1 MKKFLLSAASL
12 VALTNAV
19 LAADLPSR
27 KEPVIPPPPPPMW
40 TGFHV
45 GVNAGGI
52 WNNNNSIQVNTWPL
66 DPQLATL
73 PIFWAPLNGTVSSGQ
88 NGGFIGGGQI
98 GYDWQVNYGGYG
110 FITGLEADIQGI
122 AASGGNNTRSSFY
135 PGPQNGTT
143 FGPSSISDSIW
154 NNVSGSANL
163 QYLGTVRGRIGYL
176 ITPTLLVYG
185 TGGLAYGG
193 VSVNLNQS
201 QFLNS
206 IITTGGPVLT
216 AGTAAFG
223 NANYSNTQVGYTAG
237 GGLEWMFLPNWSAK
251 AEYLYYNLGNVS
263 LTSVMTAVPVG
274 INEDPAQIWT
284 SSTANT
290 TISGNIV
297 RAGVNY
303 HFNWGSAPVVAKY

>member
-1 MKKFLLSAASL
+1 MKKQLISAVSL
-12 VALTNAV
+12 AALTGSA

-27 KEPVIPPPPPPMW
+27 KEAVIPPPPQLSW

-52 WNNNNSIQVNTWPL
+52 WSNNNSINVSTWPIAG
-66 DPQLATL
+66 DAASL
-73 PIFWAPLNGTVSSGQ
+73 PLFWAPLNGTVSNGQ
-88 NGGFIGGGQI
+88 KGGFIGGGQI
-98 GYDWQVNYGGYG
+98 GYDWQASYNGMG
-110 FITGLEADIQGI
+110 FVTGVEADIQGI
-122 AASGGNNTRSSFY
+122 AAGGGQNSRNSIY
-135 PGPQNGTT
+135 PGPQNG
-143 FGPSSISDSIW
+143 FRNEIFSISDSIW
-154 NNVSGSANL
+154 NNVTGSASL

-176 ITPTLLVYG
+176 ATPTLLVYA

-201 QFLNS
+201 QFFNS
-206 IITTGGPVLT
+206 TFTAGGTSGTGGQ
-216 AGTAAFG
+216 AAFG

-237 GGLEWMFLPNWSAK
+237 GGIEWMFLPNWSAK

-263 LTSVMTAVPVG
+263 LTSVTTSVPTG
-274 INEDPAQIWT
+274 LATGNTELWT
-284 SSTANT
+284 SSTAHT

-303 HFNWGSAPVVAKY
+303 HFNWGSSPVVAKY